1 MARKW
6 QKIAAASRRKISWP
20 RPLADK
26 GHFVVYTTDGRRFII
41 PLAYLKNE
49 IFVELLKLAEEEFG
63 VASLGA
69 IMMPC
74 DSSFMEYAISMIQ
87 RCVAEDLQKALI
99 VSLADCRYSSLS
111 HEHQEHTNQHLSIC
125 SF

>member
-6 QKIAAASRRKISWP
+6 QKMAASSRRKISWP

-26 GHFVVYTTDGRRFII
+26 GHFVVYTTDGRRFMI
-41 PLAYLKNE
+41 PLTCLKNE
-49 IFVELLKLAEEEFG
+49 IFTELFRMAEEEFG
-63 VASLGA
+63 IASSGP
-69 IMMPC
+69 IMLPC

-87 RCVAEDLQKALI
+87 RHAAQGLEKALI
-99 VSLADCRYSSLS
+99 TSLASSRYTSLS
-111 HEHQEHTNQHLSIC
+111 NEHQAQTKQQLLIS